1 MRYIKVLLFLLSVML
16 SSQIYAGWERT
27 YGGNLNDRVNALIQT
42 ADGNYII
49 AGRTE
54 SFGFGTSGSHVVYVL
69 KINDSGDTLWT
80 KTYGLDYDEA
90 HCAIESDDGSIYIAG
105 STYSYSSGSS
115 DVWLL
120 KLNSEGD
127 SLWTKTYGGP
137 RADCCHDMILSQDSC
152 IILVGDVDASPSDSK
167 TWLAKVDLEGETIWS
182 NDYGP
187 SGVVQPGKCGLQLDD
202 ESLIVVSTK
211 FVSGG
216 YSNILLLKTD
226 VLGDTLI
233 TKEYGSSYNDWGSEI
248 VALEEGFVIVGT
260 SSQSTGLDNADG
272 WVMKF
277 DEFCDTL
284 LTKKFRIEGQ
294 STRANSI
301 TPTSDGGYIVAGT
314 YGSFM
319 YANAK
324 IFLSKLDTDLNILW
338 TESFGSSGYN
348 DGKVVIETSD
358 DGFILCANTNS
369 LGEGGYD
376 IYVIRTD
383 SLGSSTIEED
393 KNLPRALGIS
403 AHPNPFN
410 SAVTITLDC
419 HSRAIGNPEGFAIE
433 IYDVSGRLV
442 EPVTEPV
449 EVSVGAGLVPARSTG
464 EHKGLPYEF
473 VWHPAPSL
481 GSGVYLVRATVGDQ
495 TATKRVVYLK

>member
-1 MRYIKVLLFLLSVML
+1 MRYIKVILILVSIML

-42 ADGNYII
+42 TDGNYII

-69 KINDSGDTLWT
+69 KINGSGDTLWT

-105 STYSYSSGSS
+105 DTYSYSSGSA
-115 DVWLL
+115 DIWLI
-120 KLNSEGD
+120 KLNSDGD
-127 SLWTKTYGGP
+127 SLWTKAYGGP
-137 RADCCHDMILSQDSC
+137 RADHCYDMILTQDSC
-152 IILVGDVDASPSDSK
+152 IILTGDVDTSPSSGK
-167 TWLAKVDLEGETIWS
+167 TWLAKVNMEGEMLWS
-182 NDYGP
+182 KEYGASDVFQ
-187 SGVVQPGKCGLQLDD
+187 SGKWVIQLHD
-202 ESLIVVSTK
+202 SSFILLSYTC
-211 FVSGG
+211 VSGD
-216 YSNILLLKTD
+216 YSDILLMKTNEA
-226 VLGDTLI
+226 GDTLI
-233 TKEYGSSYNDWGSEI
+233 SKEYGGIYSDWGSEI
-248 VALEEGFVIVGT
+248 VALEEGFVLVGT

-301 TPTSDGGYIVAGT
+301 SPTSDGGYIVTGT

-338 TESFGSSGYN
+338 TESFGSFGYN

-358 DGFILCANTNS
+358 CGFMLCANTNS

-383 SLGSSTIEED
+383 SLGSSTIEE
-393 KNLPRALGIS
+393 NQSLPRTPEIS

-410 SAVTITLDC
+410 SSVRIEV
-419 HSRAIGNPEGFAIE
+419 EGEWDSPVQIE
-433 IYDVSGRLV
+433 IYDVAGRKIV
-442 EPVTEPV
+442 ESP
-449 EVSVGAGLVPARSTG
+449 
-464 EHKGLPYEF
+464 
-473 VWHPAPSL
+473 PAPLIKGGARRAGGSYYWQPDETL
-481 GSGVYLVRATVGDQ
+481 PSGVYLVRARYDSRSLSGVET
-495 TATKRVVYLK
+495 TAT